1 MAARGKAGG
10 LIQCLVSSRLT
21 RPVQVRANSKI
32 YAFRVALGT
41 LLASCVRSD
50 ARRRQ
55 SRSFLSNGSDF
66 DIAHRL
72 ESSMRSFARYRAYCR
87 WPTPHTKTKR
97 RPCEDPK
104 ACDVL
109 EYPRKEKAPRR
120 GGNLPKALCSP
131 FWRLGDGGDTTCQ
144 HSRDVRQPCAA
155 LSGAGCSFVE
165 STRRGL

>member
-1 MAARGKAGG
+1 MLRHRQGAVRSIPYATVNRGSGGYYRTREITALRPVWNGCARKAGG

-104 ACDVL
+104 ACD
-109 EYPRKEKAPRR
+109 
-120 GGNLPKALCSP
+120 
-131 FWRLGDGGDTTCQ
+131 
-144 HSRDVRQPCAA
+144 
-155 LSGAGCSFVE
+155 
-165 STRRGL
+165 